1 MNLFISD
8 TIIYDRFILEK
19 RLGGAGLR
27 RGRCVMLM
35 LEFYGRFQSH
45 EIPALGAQLSYYLIL
60 AFFPFMIFLLTLLSF
75 TSLTGDLALYDL
87 SRLVPA
93 NAYHLIKDV
102 VDQTMASRR
111 HTLLSFGLVFTLWS
125 AISGVNALILGVN
138 KAYAE
143 RESRPFWKVMG
154 ISILFTLGLVLV
166 IILALT
172 MLVAGKQLGT
182 MLLSYLGATQ
192 FIQASWYLFRY
203 LVPLSVMFLVFLF
216 FYRFAPNRK
225 TSWRKVVPGS
235 VFSTL
240 GWIGTSWGFAYY
252 VNHFGN
258 YSATYG
264 SLGAFIV
271 LLLWLYLSSMIIL
284 IGGEIN
290 AVFETREWKQVPKS
304 NGSGQG

>member
-1 MNLFISD
+1 M
-8 TIIYDRFILEK
+8 K
-19 RLGGAGLR
+19 RNRWVRLL
-27 RGRCVMLM
+27 

-60 AFFPFMIFLLTLLSF
+60 AFFPFIIFLLTLLSF

-87 SRLVPA
+87 SRLIPA
-93 NAYHLIKDV
+93 NAYHLVRDV

-111 HTLLSFGLVFTLWS
+111 HTLLSFGLLFTLWS
-125 AISGVNALILGVN
+125 AVSGVNALIHGVN

-143 RESRPFWKVMG
+143 TESRPFWKVIG
-154 ISILFTLGLVLV
+154 ISIVFTLGLVLI

-172 MLVAGKQLGT
+172 LLVSGKQLGST
-182 MLLSYLGATQ
+182 FLSYLGAAEY
-192 FIQASWYLFRY
+192 FHVSWDLFRY
-203 LVPLSVMFLVFLF
+203 AVPVLVMFLVFIF

-225 TSWRKVVPGS
+225 TSWRKVIPGS

-240 GWIGTSWGFAYY
+240 GWIITSWGFAYY
-252 VNHFGN
+252 VNNFAN
-258 YSATYG
+258 YTATYG

-290 AVFETREWKQVPKS
+290 AVFENWEWRPAANE
-304 NGSGQG
+304 NGHGQ